1 MNIEEFTGCSI
12 EDLIARKRNSF
23 SRNIVLQNSD
33 IRTHKELAYLA
44 FESKSNQ
51 VIEYLFAYKNLTI
64 HAIDEKQSPIP
75 FKILEETYKNAVFS
89 LQYLKL
95 KNSYVLT
102 LFKNSENES
111 DFTTFFNRTY
121 FSRKKSLKDNYVIN
135 NYSDSFLDFGHVKC
149 AMSLSKSYGIQDLL
163 DVAWNRLLQCAN
175 IEDIVSKKDG
185 KIWFYSVK
193 AARFIFSVEHPE
205 LSTITLFGDN
215 DLQLVG
221 KTQIMKDGIG
231 KIAAALEVLK
241 RFNVNRFNKI

>member
-1 MNIEEFTGCSI
+1 MNIEEFIGCSI

-23 SRNIVLQNSD
+23 SRNVVLQNSD
-33 IRTHKELAYLA
+33 IRTHKELIHLA

-51 VIEYLFAYKNLTI
+51 VIGYLFAYKNLTI

-89 LQYLKL
+89 LQYLKI
-95 KNSYVLT
+95 KNAYVLT
-102 LFKNSENES
+102 FFRNTENES
-111 DFTTFFNRTY
+111 DITTFFNKTY
-121 FSRKKSLKDNYVIN
+121 FPGKSLKENYIVK
-135 NYSDSFLDFGHVKC
+135 SLDSFLDFGHVKC

-163 DVAWNRLLQCAN
+163 DVAWNRLLQYAN
-175 IEDIVSKKDG
+175 VEDIVAKKNG
-185 KIWFYSVK
+185 EIWFYPIK
-193 AARFIFSVEHPE
+193 AVRFIFSIEHPE

-221 KTQIMKDGIG
+221 KTQIIKDGIG

-241 RFNVNRFNKI
+241 RSNVNRFNNF

>member
-33 IRTHKELAYLA
+33 IRTHKELVHLA

-51 VIEYLFAYKNLTI
+51 VIGYLFAYKNLTI

-89 LQYLKL
+89 LQYLKI
-95 KNSYVLT
+95 KNAYVLT
-102 LFKNSENES
+102 LFRNAENES
-111 DFTTFFNRTY
+111 DLTPFFNKTY
-121 FSRKKSLKDNYVIN
+121 FPGKKDLKENYIVKSL
-135 NYSDSFLDFGHVKC
+135 DSFLDFGHVKC

-163 DVAWNRLLQCAN
+163 DVAWNKLLQCAN
-175 IEDIVSKKDG
+175 IEDIVGKKDG

-221 KTQIMKDGIG
+221 KTQIMKDEID

-241 RFNVNRFNKI
+241 RFDVNRFNKI